1 MYSTCLCCGAFQHT
15 DRYCRVG
22 ARKGDEEGPVMDRN
36 RTKLTE
42 SGIMKVKRER
52 ASGREQFSPLAA
64 SLSRKRQAQKCSLG
78 TMLG

>member
-1 MYSTCLCCGAFQHT
+1 
-15 DRYCRVG
+15 
-22 ARKGDEEGPVMDRN
+22 MDRN